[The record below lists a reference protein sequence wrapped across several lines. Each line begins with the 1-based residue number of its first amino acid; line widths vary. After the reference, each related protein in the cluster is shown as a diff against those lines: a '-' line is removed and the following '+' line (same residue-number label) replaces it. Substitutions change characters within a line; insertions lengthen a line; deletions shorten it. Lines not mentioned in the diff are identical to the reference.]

1 MQSIFQN
8 IYNHPLLSEQDIGDI
23 VRLHKQVNF
32 NKGDIFL
39 KSGCIA
45 SEYYLLETGLVRAFV
60 LNYNEDEITTGF
72 FTDGEIVIA
81 PPSLFQRIPSQE
93 VLQAVTDCIAW
104 KIVFEDFQQ
113 LYHNL
118 PGFREWGRLWFSQ
131 QLFSLKQRSLDMI
144 TETATNRYLKLI
156 KEKPQVIQ
164 NVPLKQI
171 ATYLGVTDTSLSR
184 IRKDIVKTTGH

>member
-8 IYNHPLLSEQDIGDI
+8 IYKHPLLPESDLQSIMH
-23 VRLHKQVNF
+23 LHKQVNF
-32 NKGDIFL
+32 NKGDIIL
-39 KSGCIA
+39 RSGCIA
-45 SEYYLLETGLVRAFV
+45 NEYYLLEMGLVRAFV
-60 LNYNEDEITTGF
+60 INYNEDEITTGF
-72 FTDGEIVIA
+72 FTDGEIIIS

-93 VLQAVTDCIAW
+93 TLQAVTDCIAW
-104 KIVFEDFQQ
+104 KIVFDDFQQ

-184 IRKDIVKTTGH
+184 IRKDIVKTTGN

>member
-1 MQSIFQN
+1 MQSIFQS
-8 IYNHPLLSEQDIGDI
+8 IYKHPLLPEADLQSIMH
-23 VRLHKQVNF
+23 LHKQVNF
-32 NKGDIFL
+32 NKGDIIL
-39 KSGCIA
+39 RSGCIA
-45 SEYYLLETGLVRAFV
+45 NEYYLLETGLVRAFV
-60 LNYNEDEITTGF
+60 INYNEDEITTGF
-72 FTDGEIVIA
+72 FTDGEIIIS

-93 VLQAVTDCIAW
+93 TLQAVTDCIAW
-104 KIVFEDFQQ
+104 KIVFDDFQQ

-184 IRKDIVKTTGH
+184 IRKDIVKTTGN

>member
-8 IYNHPLLSEQDIGDI
+8 IYKHPLLPEADLQSIMH
-23 VRLHKQVNF
+23 LHKQVNF
-32 NKGDIFL
+32 NKGDIIL
-39 KSGCIA
+39 RSGCIA
-45 SEYYLLETGLVRAFV
+45 NEYYLLETGLVRAFV
-60 LNYNEDEITTGF
+60 INYNEDEITTGF
-72 FTDGEIVIA
+72 FTDGEIIIS

-93 VLQAVTDCIAW
+93 TLQAVTDCIAW
-104 KIVFEDFQQ
+104 KIVFDDFQQ

-184 IRKDIVKTTGH
+184 IRKDIVKTTGN

>member
-8 IYNHPLLSEQDIGDI
+8 IYKHPLLPEPDLQSIMH
-23 VRLHKQVNF
+23 LHKQVNF
-32 NKGDIFL
+32 NKGDIIL
-39 KSGCIA
+39 RSGCIA
-45 SEYYLLETGLVRAFV
+45 NEYYLLEMGLVRAFV
-60 LNYNEDEITTGF
+60 INYNEDEITTGF
-72 FTDGEIVIA
+72 FTDGEIIIS
-81 PPSLFQRIPSQE
+81 PPSLFQRTPSQE
-93 VLQAVTDCIAW
+93 TLQAVTDCIAW
-104 KIVFEDFQQ
+104 KIVFDDFQQ

-184 IRKDIVKTTGH
+184 IRKDIVKTTGN